1 MINIEEQQEIFI
13 TIGRSIK
20 KKIIAYAVGGTA
32 MMFQGYKESTLDIDL
47 VFTTEEEKEIF
58 KQTLLSIGW
67 KSMDER
73 IVYGMKKNRPNM
85 LQLGDARF
93 DLFVVKIVNFEFS
106 EGMKTRATQTRQYG
120 DDLII
125 KVADPHDII
134 LMKCATDRAKDKE
147 DVKNIIQQHKN
158 IDWNL
163 LIQEAQQQIIL
174 GEERAVFELGCF
186 LEHLNNDMRIP
197 VPQKILDQLFT
208 IVERQ
213 ARNKKK
219 EAR

>member
-58 KQTLLSIGW
+58 KQALLSTGW

-73 IVYGMKKNRPNM
+73 IVYGMKRNRPNM

-186 LEHLNNDMRIP
+186 LEHLNNDMHIP
-197 VPQKILDQLFT
+197 IPQKILDQLFT
-208 IVERQ
+208 IVEKQ
-213 ARNKKK
+213 AREKISRK
-219 EAR
+219 